1 MNRAAHEIV
10 IVDDEVKPALVLADY
25 LQREGY
31 RTTHILDGHAAL
43 AYVRQAEP
51 GVLILDVML
60 PGLDGI
66 AVCQA
71 VRQFS
76 MVPIIMLTARVDEDD
91 RIHGLDIGADDYLC
105 KPVSPREVL
114 ARVRAQLR
122 RTAGTLAGAPG
133 PSGFV
138 VEEAA
143 QRILWQGKPLPL
155 SNVEFRLFRT
165 LLAQPGRVF
174 EREALL
180 DAKDAGGRAVNDR
193 SVDTHIKNIRRKL
206 RPYTGNSDIISSVY
220 GVGYRLGD
228 CK

>member
-1 MNRAAHEIV
+1 MNSMPHEIV
-10 IVDDEVKPALVLADY
+10 IVDDELKPAQVLCEY
-25 LQREGY
+25 LQRDGF
-31 RTTHILDGHAAL
+31 RTTHIVDGNAAV
-43 AYVRQAEP
+43 AYLRQHTPE
-51 GVLILDVML
+51 VLILDVML

-66 AVCQA
+66 GVCRA
-71 VRQFS
+71 VRRFS
-76 MVPIIMLTARVDEDD
+76 TVPIIMLTARVEEDD

-105 KPVSPREVL
+105 KPVSPREVV

-122 RTAGTLAGAPG
+122 RAAGALGGAQG

-143 QRILWQGKPLPL
+143 QRILWQGKALPL

-174 EREALL
+174 ERAALL

-193 SVDTHIKNIRRKL
+193 SVDTHIKNIRKKL

-228 CK
+228 CN